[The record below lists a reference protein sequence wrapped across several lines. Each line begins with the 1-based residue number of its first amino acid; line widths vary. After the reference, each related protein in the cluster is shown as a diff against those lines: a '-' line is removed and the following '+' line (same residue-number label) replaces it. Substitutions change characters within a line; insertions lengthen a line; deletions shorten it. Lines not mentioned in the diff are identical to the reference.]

1 MSKMKA
7 LEVVCGSSQKD
18 VAVLERKIIGL
29 TMANGKLKTVVSQM
43 EKKIIGL
50 TMANGKLKTVVSQM
64 EKRMA
69 LMENRLNDVQR
80 GGNEYRGRLDAN
92 REVTYMTNTLKSLRT
107 PPKRF

>member
-18 VAVLERKIIGL
+18 VVVL
-29 TMANGKLKTVVSQM
+29 

-50 TMANGKLKTVVSQM
+50 TMANGKLKTVMSQM

-92 REVTYMTNTLKSLRT
+92 REVTCMVLRT
-107 PPKRF
+107 HLLAF